1 LIGQGNGK
9 LFGFRFGAPAAGK
22 LNMPPFG
29 PSDVRNIVSKV
40 MSASPADIKLV
51 AQRLHDHAFEE
62 LGYESLDAFC
72 TDLQLPAHIAERWA
86 RFGISVE
93 MRQVLTLLVTH
104 RRRMNEAVREFEDVT
119 NAGLDDFL
127 RERGLI

>member
-1 LIGQGNGK
+1 
-9 LFGFRFGAPAAGK
+9 
-22 LNMPPFG
+22 MPPFG

-62 LGYESLDAFC
+62 RLSGEDTARLVQELGYESLEAFC

-104 RRRMNEAVREFEDVT
+104 RRRMNEAVREFEDMT